1 MKLHLPIALFAAVTM
16 TMSYAAAY
24 SNIVDENGELVTSIV
39 KEYGT
44 GATGSGYGVSNREN
58 GAPIESVVHTIK
70 DGADMKSVLGGI
82 HIASGADGNNN
93 HHNDQ
98 PLIDEGTDTVSIAN
112 GVTINVEGGKV
123 GQIVGGNSIS
133 SGGEAAVAA
142 LGEKVNVGS
151 IAINVTG
158 GEIGMVDKPDEEAI
172 MGGGGRWC
180 GTADNA
186 GIEVNISGGLIH
198 NTVYAGTNG
207 GSTGYTKLNIT
218 GGTIESNV
226 YGAGRKDFGVV
237 LGNTEVNVSGGTIN
251 GNVYAA
257 GDQDTVMGDAIV
269 TISGRAKVTGVISG
283 KGTNNSIVKGTS
295 VLNIDGYTGETALNV
310 QGMNSVNVIN
320 NSQVTISSLTA
331 SDGVM
336 AISVDDTS
344 TLDLQLEE
352 VTIHG
357 ANSAIKF
364 MDNIAGPNLDA
375 PQTVY
380 TIVLTAD
387 MLTAPHEQEFILV
400 AGYFQSIW
408 NLLPNPDHVRFVLED
423 GSEYE
428 VSDYSV
434 SLTMLQDIT
443 LPGLS
448 PNDACIVV
456 RATIPEPTTATLSLL
471 ALSALAARR
480 RRR

>member
-98 PLIDEGTDTVSIAN
+98 PLIDAGTDTVSIAN

-123 GQIVGGNSIS
+123 GQIKGGNSIS

-237 LGNTEVNVSGGTIN
+237 LGNTEVNVSGGKIN

-257 GDQDTVMGDAIV
+257 GDQDTVMGDAVVTVSGNAQINGIV
-269 TISGRAKVTGVISG
+269 SGG
-283 KGTNNSIVKGTS
+283 GTNGSTVEGMSI
-295 VLNIDGYTGETALNV
+295 LNIGTQTALKIDNFDVLNV
-310 QGMNSVNVIN
+310 QTSAVLDELTTDNGGTQINIEYGASLSLNEVIITGQNNAVVLNGFKPDVNFGN
-320 NSQVTISSLTA
+320 A
-331 SDGVM
+331 
-336 AISVDDTS
+336 
-344 TLDLQLEE
+344 
-352 VTIHG
+352 H
-357 ANSAIKF
+357 F
-364 MDNIAGPNLDA
+364 
-375 PQTVY
+375 
-380 TIVLTAD
+380 TIVLSNELMASGGS
-387 MLTAPHEQEFILV
+387 LTFDLV
-400 AGYFQSIW
+400 AADLQTMLFFDVDAIDKEDIS
-408 NLLPNPDHVRFVLED
+408 FVLED
-423 GSEYE
+423 GTVFNPNPTDFDVAS
-428 VSDYSV
+428 
-434 SLTMLQDIT
+434 T
-443 LPGLS
+443 LRSNVDMNNPG
-448 PNDACIVV
+448 DDKHGIVV
-456 RATIPEPTTATLSLL
+456 TLTVPEPTTATLSLL

-480 RRR
+480 RRK